1 MPQHSVNGE
10 VQTTVLENPPTRFY
24 SYDHINDAEL
34 ADHLESTPGNG
45 AVTVP
50 QGIPNVQAV
59 VPPAT
64 GHSDSVQTARP
75 ASLESEKFTDDGSAL
90 NAAVV
95 VLDQQSQQNEP
106 TGKSCIHEQNGMTFS
121 FLAPS
126 VRSNECVKQ
135 FDQTPYYSPWFSARI
150 Y

>member
-75 ASLESEKFTDDGSAL
+75 ASLESEKFTDDDSAL
-90 NAAVV
+90 NVAEVA
-95 VLDQQSQQNEP
+95 LDQQSQQNEP
-106 TGKSCIHEQNGMTFS
+106 TGMSCRMVSLSTFS
-121 FLAPS
+121 
-126 VRSNECVKQ
+126 EE
-135 FDQTPYYSPWFSARI
+135 
-150 Y
+150 